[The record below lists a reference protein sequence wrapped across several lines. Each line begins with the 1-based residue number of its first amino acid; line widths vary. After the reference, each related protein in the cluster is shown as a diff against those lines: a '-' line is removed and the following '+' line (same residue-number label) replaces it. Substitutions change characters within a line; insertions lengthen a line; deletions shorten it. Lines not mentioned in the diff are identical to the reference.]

1 MTSAAARKS
10 FDRSSKE
17 EEEEEEDKGG
27 PVPDLR
33 FDVLINRTIEFLGL
47 GGREEGDWCGWDIWK
62 NYRLDAGSIVI
73 MIRFELFIVY

>member
-10 FDRSSKE
+10 FDRSSK
-17 EEEEEEDKGG
+17 EEEEDKGG

-62 NYRLDAGSIVI
+62 NYRLDAGNIVI